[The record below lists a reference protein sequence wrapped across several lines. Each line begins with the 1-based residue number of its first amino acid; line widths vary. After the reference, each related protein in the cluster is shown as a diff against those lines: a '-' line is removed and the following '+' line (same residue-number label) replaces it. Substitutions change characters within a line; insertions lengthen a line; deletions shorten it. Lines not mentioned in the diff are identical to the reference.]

1 VILLKRRQWI
11 LIILLILISPLF
23 GVVLADMVGYHEPL
37 DIAAEKLGL
46 KDISDEIN
54 WSPFYDYSVPGLDPI
69 TGYIVSGFIGVG
81 IIYLIGSLIQRIAG
95 KKQ

>member
-1 VILLKRRQWI
+1 VIPLKKKQWI

-54 WSPFYDYSVPGLDPI
+54 WSPFYDYSIPGLDPI